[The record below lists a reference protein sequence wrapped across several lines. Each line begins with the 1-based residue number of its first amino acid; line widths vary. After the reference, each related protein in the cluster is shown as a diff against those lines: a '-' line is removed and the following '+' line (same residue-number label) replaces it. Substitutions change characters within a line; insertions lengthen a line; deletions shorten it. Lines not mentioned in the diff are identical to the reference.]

1 MKFLAN
7 ISIKYK
13 IIGGFALVLAIL
25 AVIAG
30 NAWLSLS
37 ATKHKVVNIAEDIQ
51 PAVLAMSELEF
62 QLEKA
67 NASLGQYLLS
77 IEDGHKQ
84 AYLQSLD
91 KVDAI
96 LAELEQMPLIS
107 EDAELTAQVAS
118 IAADVKTYTSYK
130 DRMFEYATTP
140 SVNIPALG
148 YSMRNVSPISQ
159 QALQNLSTMI
169 QTESLEEANP
179 ERRQL
184 LLDLEKLR
192 YGWSNVMNGLRAYLA
207 FRQNSAKDEVF
218 LYLESVDNS
227 LARIKE
233 QEDLLTFDQSD
244 GFEQFVNLRAEFEN
258 HYKEMIR
265 LHGSDAWRQDSHLI
279 RTEIG
284 PLLAGVD
291 EKMQALMGQLRDEIR
306 NTSGQL
312 VDDVS
317 RTNTLVLSMLIMGLV
332 LGILIAWGIK
342 KVVVSSLTNALEAM
356 DNIVSGEGDL
366 TKQLDDSSKDEVGQL
381 AHGFNMFSG
390 MVRQLVQKIIRYTEQ
405 LARSAERLTV
415 VAGETKIGVDRQLER
430 TDEVVTAVEEL
441 AATGHEVA
449 QNTAA
454 ASEAAENADAAAC
467 DGRLVVG
474 QTIDVINSLAEE
486 VERASEVIHRLEGDS
501 EAIGGVLD
509 VIEGIA
515 EQTNLLALNAA
526 IEAARA
532 GEQGR
537 GFAVVADEVRTLA
550 SRTQESTSE
559 IQAMIERLQSAASE
573 AVSVMDQGRSRASE
587 SVEQAA
593 KAGTALEVI
602 SEAVTTINSMNLQ
615 IAHAAEEQ
623 AEVTA
628 KINMAVVDIS
638 SITDQT
644 AAGAQQ
650 TSSASNELTEL
661 ADQLKGMVNK
671 FKV

>member
-25 AVIAG
+25 VVIAG

-37 ATKHKVVNIAEDIQ
+37 DTKVKVVNMAEDIQ

-67 NASLGQYLLS
+67 NAALGQYLLS
-77 IEDGHKQ
+77 KEEGHKQ
-84 AYLQSLD
+84 TYLKSLG

-96 LAELEQMPLIS
+96 LGELQQMPLIS
-107 EDAELTAQVAS
+107 MDEEVAAQVAS
-118 IAADVKTYTSYK
+118 ITADVKAYKSYK
-130 DRMFEYATTP
+130 ERMFEYATTP
-140 SVNIPALG
+140 SINMPALL
-148 YSMRNVSPISQ
+148 YTSQNLNPLSQ
-159 QALQNLSTMI
+159 QLLQLNSSMI
-169 QTESLEEANP
+169 MTESLEEANA

-184 LLDLEKLR
+184 LLDMEKLR
-192 YGWSNVMNGLRAYLA
+192 YSWANVMNGLRAYLA
-207 FRQNSAKDEVF
+207 FRQQSSLDEIN
-218 LYLESVDNS
+218 LYLESVNS
-227 LARIKE
+227 IMTKLGEKD
-233 QEDLLTFDQSD
+233 DLLTFDQVDSL
-244 GFEQFVNLRAEFEN
+244 EQFTALVPEFEK
-258 HYKEMIR
+258 HLKTMVE
-265 LHGSDAWRQDSHLI
+265 LHGGEEWRQDSHLI

-291 EKMQALMGQLRDEIR
+291 EKMQNLMEGLRTRIR
-306 NTSGQL
+306 TTSGQL

-317 RTNTLVLSMLIMGLV
+317 RTNTLVMTMLIVGLV
-332 LGILIAWGIK
+332 LGVLIAWGIK
-342 KVVVSSLTNALEAM
+342 KVVVTSLSNALEAM

-366 TKQLDDSSKDEVGQL
+366 TRQLDDSSKDEVGQL

-405 LARSAERLTV
+405 LAQSAERLTV
-415 VAGETKIGVDRQLER
+415 VAGETKSGVDRQLER
-430 TDEVVTAVEEL
+430 TDEVVAAVEEL
-441 AATGHEVA
+441 AASSHEVA
-449 QNTAA
+449 QNTTA
-454 ASEAAENADAAAC
+454 ASESAEHADKAANE
-467 DGRLVVG
+467 GRRVVG
-474 QTIDVINSLAEE
+474 QTIEVINSLAEE
-486 VERASEVIHRLEGDS
+486 VERAAEVIQRLEGDS
-501 EAIGGVLD
+501 QAIGGVLD

-532 GEQGR
+532 GDQGR

-559 IQAMIERLQSAASE
+559 IQAMIERLQSAAHE
-573 AVSVMDQGRSRASE
+573 AVEVMGQGQSRASE

-593 KAGTALEVI
+593 KAGTALEDI
-602 SEAVTTINSMNLQ
+602 SEAVTTISHMNLQ
-615 IAHAAEEQ
+615 IAQAAEEQ
-623 AEVTA
+623 SEVTA

-638 SITDQT
+638 GITDQA

-650 TSSASNELTEL
+650 TSSASHELTEL